1 MFIRTSGWFAEVI
14 ATLVGDIIYGA
25 IAVAFIVFYCSAFLG
40 SCSPIH
46 CRLIVALTG
55 VLCVLLACASGFG
68 ICYIYGWKG
77 TELISVLP
85 VLILG
90 IGVDDMFVI
99 CNAID

>member
-1 MFIRTSGWFAEVI
+1 MYIKAGTWFQEVI
-14 ATLVGDIIYGA
+14 ATLTGDIIYGV
-25 IAVAFIVFYCSAFLG
+25 ISVSLIVMYCSAFLG

-46 CRLIVALTG
+46 CRLLVALTG
-55 VLCVLLACASGFG
+55 VLCVLLACAAGYG

-77 TELISVLP
+77 TELVSVLP